1 MVYPSSIM
9 FRKILCFCAAA
20 FAASGIPSSAEPT
33 GSLKAPIGLQLYSLR
48 DSFKKDVP
56 GTLDKVKALG
66 IVEVE
71 IAGVAGMKP
80 GEFKKLL
87 DERGLKAVSGHWPFE
102 RLDKEPESVAAEAK
116 LLGCSYVACAWVP
129 HSGAIFTEVDARK
142 AIEVFN
148 RAGAVMKQNGLQFCY
163 HAHGYEFQPHGDAT
177 LFDLMA
183 REMKEGVADFQMD
196 VFWIVHPGQDP
207 VALMKKYPTRFKLM
221 HLKDWKK
228 GSRGNLSGHAPNE
241 ESVPLGTGVVDWPAV
256 LREAARIGVKH
267 YFIEDEAPNVE
278 EQLPKTT
285 SYLKSLKW

>member
-1 MVYPSSIM
+1 MKFKTLIPAIT
-9 FRKILCFCAAA
+9 AAVLSGVP
-20 FAASGIPSSAEPT
+20 ASADET
-33 GSLKAPIGLQLYSLR
+33 GSFKAPVGLQLYSLR

-71 IAGVAGMKP
+71 IAGVAGLKP
-80 GEFKKLL
+80 EEFRKLL
-87 DERGLKAVSGHWPFE
+87 DDRGLKAVSGHWPFE
-102 RLDKEPESVAAEAK
+102 RLEKEPEAVAAEAK
-116 LLGCSYVACAWVP
+116 VLGCSYVACAWVP
-129 HSGAIFTEVDARK
+129 HSGAIFTEKDARK

-148 RAGAVMKQNGLQFCY
+148 RAGEVMKRHGIAFCY
-163 HAHGYEFQPHGDAT
+163 HAHGYEFQPHGEGT

-196 VFWIVHPGQDP
+196 VFWVVHPGQDP
-207 VALMKKYPTRFKLM
+207 VKLIQKYPTRFKLM

-228 GSRGNLSGHAPNE
+228 GARGNLSGHAPNE

-256 LREAARIGVKH
+256 LKAAARAGARH

-278 EQLPKTT
+278 DQLPQTLRF
-285 SYLKSLKW
+285 LKAVKW